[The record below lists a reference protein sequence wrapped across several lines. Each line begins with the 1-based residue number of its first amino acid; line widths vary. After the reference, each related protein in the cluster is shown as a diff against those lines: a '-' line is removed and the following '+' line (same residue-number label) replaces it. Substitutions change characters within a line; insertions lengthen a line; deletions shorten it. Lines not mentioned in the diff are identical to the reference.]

1 MNTKPPRPT
10 IQPPAELEVLH
21 KAVEVLR
28 HTTGLPVKVQPVP
41 AMTNAGVVNEHIII
55 GPMGEGEE
63 HHFQAVIMPVL
74 TRATLGIAIQRLN
87 LFQGDG
93 VLVTRYI
100 TPPLAEE
107 LRGMNIQFLDTTG
120 NAFLNALPLYVF
132 VKGNRLEQPRRA
144 VPVNRAF
151 RPAGLQVIF
160 ALLCNPGLENLPF
173 REIARVALVALGT
186 VGWVMKDLKEM
197 GYLVDM
203 GQRGRR
209 LTNKAHL
216 LERWIT
222 AYPEQLRP
230 KQAMGR
236 FTVEDRDWWKKI
248 NIRAF
253 QAYWG
258 GEIAAAMLTQYLKPQ
273 MVTIYV
279 AGPPAPLIVQNKM
292 KKHPDGPI
300 EVMTAFWNFAATQT
314 QFGDLV
320 PPLLI
325 YADLLASGDPRNI
338 ETARLIH
345 DQALTGLIREN

>member
-1 MNTKPPRPT
+1 MNTKTAHLPFQVPV
-10 IQPPAELEVLH
+10 ELEVLRS
-21 KAVEVLR
+21 AIEVLR
-28 HTTGLPVKVQPVP
+28 LTTALPVKVGKGPT
-41 AMTNAGVVNEHIII
+41 MTNSGAVAAQISI
-55 GPMGEGEE
+55 GPMAEARE
-63 HHFQAVIMPVL
+63 HSFQAVVMPVL
-74 TRATLGIAIQRLN
+74 TRPTLGVALQRLN
-87 LFQGDG
+87 LLQGKG
-93 VLVTRYI
+93 VLLTRYV

-107 LRGMNIQFLDTTG
+107 LRGMNIQFLDTAG
-120 NAFLNALPLYVF
+120 NVFLNDPPLYMF
-132 VKGNRLEQPRRA
+132 VRGNK
-144 VPVNRAF
+144 PVVSRQAGAATRAF

-173 REIARVALVALGT
+173 REISRIAMVALGT

-197 GYLVDM
+197 GYLIDM

-209 LTNKAHL
+209 LTNKARL

-230 KQAMGR
+230 KLIAGR
-236 FTVEDRDWWKKI
+236 FIVEDNDWWKKI

-258 GEIAAAMLTQYLKPQ
+258 GEIAAAIRTQYLKPQ
-273 MVTIYV
+273 MATIYV
-279 AGPPAPLIVQNKM
+279 TGSPASLIIQNKM

-300 EVMTAFWNFAATQT
+300 EVMTAFWNFAVTQT

-325 YADLLASGDPRNI
+325 YADLLASGAPRNI
-338 ETARLIH
+338 ETAQLLYE
-345 DQALTGLIREN
+345 QAIAGLIQEN

>member
-1 MNTKPPRPT
+1 MNTAPPHPA
-10 IQPPAELEVLH
+10 IQPPMELDVLH

-28 HTTGLPVKVQPVP
+28 LTTTLPVNVEQVP
-41 AMTNAGVVNEHIII
+41 PMPNAGTADVRITI
-55 GPMGEGEE
+55 GPMGEGGE
-63 HHFQAVIMPVL
+63 HRFQAVVMPVL
-74 TRATLGIAIQRLN
+74 TKATLGIAIQRLN
-87 LFQGDG
+87 LFQGTG
-93 VLVTRYI
+93 VLITRYV

-107 LRGMNIQFLDTTG
+107 LRGMNIQFLDTAG
-120 NAFLNALPLYVF
+120 NVFLNELPLYIF
-132 VKGNRLEQPRRA
+132 VRGNKPVEPRRA
-144 VPVNRAF
+144 APVNRAF
-151 RPAGLQVIF
+151 RPAGLQVVF
-160 ALLCNPGLENLPF
+160 ALLCNPGLENAPF

-230 KQAMGR
+230 KQTVGR
-236 FTVEDRDWWKKI
+236 FTVEDMDWWKKI

-273 MVTIYV
+273 MATIYV
-279 AGPPAPLIVQNKM
+279 TGPPAPLIVQNKM
-292 KKHPDGPI
+292 KKHQDGPI
-300 EVMTAFWNFAATQT
+300 EVMAAFWNFAAPQT

-338 ETARLIH
+338 ETARLIY